1 MCKTLDLLFKGR
13 GDEDTEKHE
22 EMKGNGEEDEEKKA
36 NFQNYLGAKLQYPS
50 LRVSRDQTRP
60 PFQRVLCVT
69 SHTAS
74 LDH

>member
-36 NFQNYLGAKLQYPS
+36 NFQNYLGAKLQYPN
-50 LRVSRDQTRP
+50 LRVSRD
-60 PFQRVLCVT
+60 
-69 SHTAS
+69 
-74 LDH
+74 